1 VLTYFVHFGK
11 EVRCHNCV
19 VQKMV
24 VLMLRSMKHI
34 QLHIVEQIPYESKS
48 SFQLSVV
55 RDRCCV
61 PLEVRFDSAFL
72 TFLTHVDCVKR
83 RL

>member
-1 VLTYFVHFGK
+1 
-11 EVRCHNCV
+11 
-19 VQKMV
+19 MV
-24 VLMLRSMKHI
+24 VLMLRKVKYI
-34 QLHIVEQIPYESKS
+34 QLYIVEHIPYESKT

-55 RDRCCV
+55 RDTYLV

-72 TFLTHVDCVKR
+72 TLLTHIDCVKR